1 MATNNNTKSKF
12 IFGTILALLLVGGA
26 YYFYTNYS
34 EYVQNNLYKDIRSK
48 FFNDITTSEDSI
60 KKLQNSYKQYESE
73 KAELLQL
80 LTNRDKYIQQL
91 TMRNDSINLLLVQS
105 DSTILKLKN
114 DNHEEL
120 NNVNT
125 WNSTE
130 YQQFFSDY
138 YKSH

>member
-12 IFGTILALLLVGGA
+12 IFGTILALLLVGGV

-34 EYVQNNLYKDIRSK
+34 EYIQNNLYKDIRSK

-60 KKLQNSYKQYESE
+60 KKLQTSYKQFESE

-91 TMRNDSINLLLVQS
+91 TMRNDSISILLDRS

-120 NNVNT
+120 NAVNN
-125 WNSTE
+125 WNATE

-138 YKSH
+138 YKGH